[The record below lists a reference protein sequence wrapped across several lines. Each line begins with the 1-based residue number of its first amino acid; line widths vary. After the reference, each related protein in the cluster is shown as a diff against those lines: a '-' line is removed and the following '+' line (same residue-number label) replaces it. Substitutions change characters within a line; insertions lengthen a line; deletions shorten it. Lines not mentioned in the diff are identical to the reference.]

1 MATADIEIG
10 AQGITARAHTTDT
23 PHGSMNVLELIIE
36 GRTEPINVRLHFAS
50 LERLHASVAKLSD
63 LSVEHRPASFGID
76 LAKQEKNTAPVLHMH
91 GGEQP

>member
-50 LERLHASVAKLSD
+50 LERLHASVAQLSD
-63 LSVEHRPASFGID
+63 LSVEHRPAFFGID
-76 LAKQEKNTAPVLHMH
+76 LAKQEKNMATALPTV
-91 GGEQP
+91 GAPKP